1 MDHIL
6 LSTSARS
13 VGSGKIHPL
22 FSLAAAAGLAAAAA
36 GGCGPGGSPPALEPI
51 ENQVVAVNQE
61 LVLVLA
67 ATDDDGDELT
77 YSFDADVPDI
87 DGRAT
92 ISRLPV
98 GSGEFRWTPLAA
110 DVGLWTFSFTVSDG
124 HHETTANAPIDVRS
138 AVGENSAPSFLHP
151 QGNGTTL
158 NLDGSECLE
167 LDVEVLDSDSAEVRI
182 AQDEPLIEGAELEQT
197 GGLTAIWRWC
207 PSEIQIEADDR
218 YTVMLS
224 ADDGDNPRTLHPY
237 LVVLRRPTKP
247 DCPGEPPVVAH
258 SAADQSTLVGLDLRA
273 DISDDRGLKREPLLY
288 YSGTQ
293 PSSPPDL
300 AAMTQVSMALQSGD
314 MRDGRWRAQVPNP
327 VAGLPAGASRDLYYV
342 IVADD
347 DDDPAG
353 GCDHVTEMPASG
365 TYSMTVT
372 NPGGQGGAGLCEP
385 CTHDVQCGGTSDS
398 CVRIGTESEAYCT
411 RACSGTS
418 GCPSGYTCSAEPVE
432 SVGGQS
438 SRQCVPTSADCS
450 NLGGGL
456 CDDDS
461 REDNDSLA
469 QAQQKPLLASGAHD
483 LVSCPAGAGSGD
495 DEDWFEIGT
504 DRDTQVTV
512 TLAGGSQSD
521 LDLGL
526 YRADGSLIDSS
537 LSYSSDEEVTAC
549 VDSGFYLVRVF
560 AWSPAENPYQ
570 LTFTRSPN
578 TCAAVCEADENEDD
592 DGPGEA
598 RTTDIFPDPYVST
611 TQSICPDDDDWFEAE
626 VFTGET
632 LVVDLTFEQ
641 ATSSEDLDVHLY
653 NPSGSTDLTPC
664 TPEEPELCD
673 LGNGQ
678 SADSDEHFEFA
689 VPASCSPCRYYVVVR
704 GFDGSQN
711 LYDISMQVE

>member
-1 MDHIL
+1 MDRIL
-6 LSTSARS
+6 LSQWPA
-13 VGSGKIHPL
+13 VGSGKIHP
-22 FSLAAAAGLAAAAA
+22 FVPLAAALGWLAAN
-36 GGCGPGGSPPALEPI
+36 GCGPDGNAPELEPI
-51 ENQVVAVNQE
+51 STQVVAVNQE
-61 LVLVLA
+61 VVLVLA
-67 ATDDDGDELT
+67 ATDPDGDELD

-110 DVGLWTFSFTVSDG
+110 DVGLWTFDFTVSDG
-124 HHETTANAPIDVRS
+124 HHDTTVSAHIDVRS

-158 NLDGSECLE
+158 DLDDDSCIE
-167 LDVEVLDSDSAEVRI
+167 LDIEVLDSDSAEVRI
-182 AQDEPLIEGAELEQT
+182 AQEEPLIEGASLEQT
-197 GGLTAIWRWC
+197 AGLTAIWRWC
-207 PSEIQIEADDR
+207 PTEVQIAADDR

-224 ADDGDNPRTLHPY
+224 ADDTENPKTVHPY

-258 SAADQSTLVGLDLRA
+258 SASDLSSLVGLDLVA

-288 YSGTQ
+288 YSTSQ
-293 PSSPPDL
+293 PSTPPDL
-300 AAMTQVSMALQSGD
+300 AAMTQVSMALVSGD
-314 MRDGRWRAQVPNP
+314 MRSGRWRAQVPNP
-327 VAGLPAGASRDLYYV
+327 VAGLPEGARRDLYYV

-353 GCDHVTEMPASG
+353 GCDHVTEMPANGSF
-365 TYSMTVT
+365 SMTVT

-385 CTHDVQCGGTSDS
+385 CTHDVQCGGTGDH

-411 RACSGTS
+411 RACSGS
-418 GCPSGYTCSAEPVE
+418 SPCPSGYTCSADPVE

-438 SRQCVPTSADCS
+438 ARQCIPDSADCT
-450 NLGGGL
+450 NLGGGV

-469 QAQQKPLLASGAHD
+469 QAQQKPLLASGTHD
-483 LVSCPAGAGSGD
+483 LVSCPAPAGTGD

-504 DRDTQVTV
+504 DRDTRLTV

-526 YRADGSLIDSS
+526 YRSDGSLIDSS

-549 VDSGFYLVRVF
+549 VQEGFFLVRVF
-560 AWSPAENPYQ
+560 AWSAAENPYE
-570 LTFTRSPN
+570 LTFTRSPT
-578 TCAAVCEADENEDD
+578 TCPAICESDENEQD
-592 DGPGEA
+592 DGPAAA
-598 RTTDIFPDPYVST
+598 RATDLAAGSYLST
-611 TQSICPDDDDWFEAE
+611 TQSICQADDDWFEAE
-626 VFTGET
+626 VETGDT

-641 ATSSEDLDVHLY
+641 AASNEDLDVHLY
-653 NPSGSTDLTPC
+653 SPNGTTDLTPC
-664 TPEEPELCD
+664 TPDDPQLCD
-673 LGNGQ
+673 LENGQ
-678 SADSDEHFEFA
+678 SADSDEHFEFT
-689 VPASCSPCRYYVVVR
+689 VPAGCSAGCRYYVVVR
-704 GFDGSQN
+704 GYDGSQN